1 MPRSLIFIGVGA
13 LGFLVQITALW
24 ALLSI
29 AHWRWLPA
37 TTAAVELAIIHNFL
51 WHRRWTWRDRAAAGG
66 GFVRFNMST
75 GVTSLAG
82 NAALMAIFVGL
93 LGMPAIPAN
102 VLAVATMSAANF
114 FAADRWVFRVRLKP
128 DATYTT
134 YTECVLC
141 GLALIVI
148 PVAMRAETRVGPHDR
163 PETVAAWDRYIGA
176 TEARL
181 EGTRIST
188 APDPRPTAAS
198 DPIAASGQ
206 SIGVPSGTISDWRGS
221 VFIPRVTL
229 DRLLDL
235 LQHPGTPPPQEDV
248 LSSRVLSRT
257 ADSLRVSIRL
267 VRHAIMTVSYET
279 EHEMQFRRW
288 TPTLATARSVA
299 TRIDEVG
306 GSDHGFLWRLNSYW
320 RYRELDGGV
329 LVDLESLT
337 LSRDVPALIRPIAAP
352 LVHRIAR
359 ESMVRTL
366 DALRRFVTRD
376 NLRPPHARAVT
387 EESSV
392 PAIAPA
398 DPTPR

>member
-29 AHWRWLPA
+29 GHWRWLPA
-37 TTAAVELAIIHNFL
+37 TTVAVELAIIHNFL
-51 WHRRWTWRDRAAAGG
+51 WHRRWTWRDRAAAAGA
-66 GFVRFNMST
+66 FVRFNMST
-75 GVTSLAG
+75 GITSLAG
-82 NAALMAIFVGL
+82 NAALMAVFVGL

-128 DATYTT
+128 DATYT
-134 YTECVLC
+134 ECVVC
-141 GLALIVI
+141 ALALIVI
-148 PVAMRAETRVGPHDR
+148 PVAIRAETRVGPNDR
-163 PETVAAWDRYIGA
+163 PETVEAWDRYIVA

-181 EGTRIST
+181 EGTRMST
-188 APDPRPTAAS
+188 APDPRPTGS

-235 LQHPGTPPPQEDV
+235 LKHPGTPPPQEDV

-257 ADSLRVSIRL
+257 ADSLHVSIRL
-267 VRHAIMTVSYET
+267 VRHAIVTVSYET

-329 LVDLESLT
+329 FVDLESLT

-366 DALRRFVTRD
+366 DALRRWVTRD
-376 NLRPPHARAVT
+376 SLRPPPAGGVT

-392 PAIAPA
+392 PATAPA
-398 DPTPR
+398 DGTPR